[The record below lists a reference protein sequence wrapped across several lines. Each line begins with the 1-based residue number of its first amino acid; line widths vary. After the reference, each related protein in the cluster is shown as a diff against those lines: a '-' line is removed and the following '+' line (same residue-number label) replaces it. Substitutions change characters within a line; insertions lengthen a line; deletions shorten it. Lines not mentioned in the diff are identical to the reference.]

1 MLTRNAVMLGL
12 VFFISLPV
20 IADEISQPQD
30 TVQASE
36 SEKVPT
42 LVLGKAK
49 SHRHEKDA
57 RACLDLPDMAKIRA
71 CAEKYR

>member
-1 MLTRNAVMLGL
+1 MLTRNAFILSL
-12 VFFISLPV
+12 AFFSSLPAL
-20 IADEISQPQD
+20 ADETASPSETTQ
-30 TVQASE
+30 VQS

-42 LVLGKAK
+42 LILGQSK